1 MAPSAAPGGRELG
14 IIRGMLSALARVVR
28 LASAVPAPNLDWA
41 VDRADGLRAW
51 GLRAL
56 PRGAAGL
63 WIGRERRAA
72 FLGVAMLSS
81 ALVLAVTFPV
91 ALVAIGP
98 IVYGVP
104 HILSDVRYLLA
115 RPGLSRR
122 PLFLGAL
129 VIGCLLAVAGL
140 GVRGAI
146 VGAALALAASRAAA
160 WRKAAGIGAA
170 AALFGV
176 CQWAGWYSD
185 LAFVHLHNFVGLTI
199 WLLWRRRVT
208 RLHWIFTG
216 AVLIASAAILLGAAA
231 PILARTGGF
240 SAPWTDLDFRDLA
253 FTVSPVP
260 YGPWAERL
268 LVLYAFAQAA
278 HYVVWLRLVPE
289 DDRPGPAP
297 RSYRQTYRALVA
309 DVGGVVTWI
318 ALLTMAALVVWA
330 CASLGGARTG
340 YLTAA
345 FFHGHLEL
353 VAIAVLWAEGR
364 WPYLERPARA

>member
-1 MAPSAAPGGRELG
+1 
-14 IIRGMLSALARVVR
+14 MLPALARAYRFAATVR
-28 LASAVPAPNLDWA
+28 APNLDWA

-51 GLRAL
+51 GLRLL
-56 PRGAAGL
+56 PRGAAGM
-63 WIGRERRAA
+63 WVGREKRSA
-72 FLGVAMLSS
+72 FLGVAMLASS
-81 ALVLAVTFPV
+81 LVLAVTFPV

-98 IVYGVP
+98 LVYGVP

-115 RPGLSRR
+115 RPGLSKR

-140 GVRGAI
+140 GVRGAL
-146 VGAALALAASRAAA
+146 VGAALALVASRAPAH
-160 WRKAAGIGAA
+160 RKGIGVALAAG
-170 AALFGV
+170 LFGL

-185 LAFVHLHNFVGLTI
+185 LAFVHLHNLVGVVI
-199 WLLWRRRVT
+199 WLLWRDRVT

-216 AVLIASAAILLGAAA
+216 VFFAACTAIALGAAG
-231 PILARTGGF
+231 PIVARTGGF
-240 SAPWTDLDFRDLA
+240 SAPWTDLSFRELA
-253 FTVSPVP
+253 FTVSWTPR
-260 YGPWAERL
+260 GPWAERL
-268 LVLYAFAQAA
+268 LVLFAFAQAA

-289 DDRPGPAP
+289 DDRPSAAP

-309 DVGGVVTWI
+309 DVGGVVTWLT
-318 ALLTMAALVVWA
+318 LLTMAVLAVWA
-330 CASLGGARTG
+330 CVSIGGARNG

-364 WPYLERPARA
+364 WPHFEKHGAAPSPA

>member
-1 MAPSAAPGGRELG
+1 MG
-14 IIRGMLSALARVVR
+14 IIRGMLPALARAYRFAAAVR
-28 LASAVPAPNLDWA
+28 APNLDWA

-63 WIGRERRAA
+63 WVGREKRAA
-72 FLGVAMLSS
+72 LLGTAMLVS
-81 ALVLAVTFPV
+81 ALALAVTFPV

-98 IVYGVP
+98 LVYGVP

-129 VIGCLLAVAGL
+129 VIGCLLAAAGL
-140 GVRGAI
+140 GVRGAL
-146 VGAALALAASRAAA
+146 VGAALALAASRAAL
-160 WRKAAGIGAA
+160 WKKAVGIVGA
-170 AALFGV
+170 AALFGL

-199 WLLWRRRVT
+199 WLLWRERVT
-208 RLHWIFTG
+208 RMHWVFTG
-216 AVLIASAAILLGAAA
+216 LFLGACTAITLGAAG
-231 PILARTGGF
+231 PILARTNGF
-240 SAPWTDLDFRDLA
+240 SAPWTDLTFRDLA
-253 FTVSPVP
+253 LTVSPTP
-260 YGPWAERL
+260 RGTWAERL

-278 HYVVWLRLVPE
+278 HYVVWLRLMPE
-289 DDRPGPAP
+289 DDRPSPAP

-309 DVGGVVTWI
+309 DVGGVVTWLTVLTMI
-318 ALLTMAALVVWA
+318 ALALWA
-330 CASLGGARTG
+330 CISIGKARNG
-340 YLTAA
+340 YLAAA

-364 WPYLERPARA
+364 WPYFERRAEAHASERITSRVS